1 MMTEEFKKIAALVD
15 AGRRFL
21 VAAHLNPD
29 GDAIGSSLALA
40 LAMEKMGKDVV
51 VYNRDATP
59 FQFAGMAS
67 AERIVNTLESEAP
80 FDAAFVL
87 DCSELERVGAGF
99 LDMVTTEVWV
109 NIDHHLTNKT
119 FADYSVIDSNACST
133 GYLVYQL
140 LKELDVEIDLD
151 MAENIYTTILFDT
164 GSFHYSNATSEA
176 FSAAG
181 DMVALGVSP
190 WSVANKVFEN
200 QPQGRI
206 QLLSHVLNT
215 LKVERGGK
223 IASVLVTQEMMKE
236 TGTGP
241 DSTDGFVNYP
251 RSIEGVEVAFLIRE
265 TGSDEYKISYRSK
278 GTVNVAEAA
287 QTFGG
292 GGHRNAA
299 GYVINGDIA
308 IVSAKAV
315 DALKAVMEKA

>member
-1 MMTEEFKKIAALVD
+1 MAEEFKKIAAIIG
-15 AGRRFL
+15 AGKRFL
-21 VAAHLNPD
+21 IASHLNPD

-40 LAMEKMGKDVV
+40 LALEKMGKDVV
-51 VYNRDATP
+51 VYNRDALP
-59 FQFAGMAS
+59 FQFAKMAS
-67 AERIVNTLESEAP
+67 AERIVRSLEGEPP

-87 DCSELERVGAGF
+87 DCAELERVGSGF
-99 LDMVTTEVWV
+99 SEMVTTDTWV

-119 FADYSVIDSNACST
+119 FADYSVIDSSACST

-140 LKELDVEIDLD
+140 LKLLDVEIDAD
-151 MAENIYTTILFDT
+151 IAENIYTTILFDT

-190 WSVANKVFEN
+190 WAVANKVFEN

-215 LKVERGGK
+215 LKVERGGE

-241 DSTDGFVNYP
+241 DATDGFVNYP

-265 TGSDEYKISYRSK
+265 TGKDEYKISYRSK
-278 GTVNVAEAA
+278 GNINVAKAA

-299 GYVINGDIA
+299 GCVIDGDIA
-308 IVSAKAV
+308 LVSSKAV
-315 DALKAVMEKA
+315 DALKAVMERV

>member
-1 MMTEEFKKIAALVD
+1 MTEEFKKIAAVIE
-15 AGRRFL
+15 AGKRFL
-21 VAAHLNPD
+21 LAAHINPD

-40 LAMEKMGKDVV
+40 LALEKMGKDVV
-51 VYNRDATP
+51 VYNRDTVP

-67 AERIVNTLESEAP
+67 AGRIVNTLEGEAP

-87 DCSELERVGAGF
+87 DCAELERVGVGF
-99 LDMVTTEVWV
+99 FDMVNTDIWV

-119 FADYSVIDSNACST
+119 FADYSVIDSSACST

-140 LKELDVEIDLD
+140 LKVLEIEIDLD
-151 MAENIYTTILFDT
+151 IAENIYTTILFDT

-181 DMVALGVSP
+181 DMIALGVSA
-190 WSVANKVFEN
+190 WGVANKVFEN
-200 QPQGRI
+200 QPQGRV

-215 LKVERGGK
+215 LKLEGSGE
-223 IASVLVTQEMMKE
+223 IASVMVTKEMMKE

-241 DSTDGFVNYP
+241 EATDGFVNYP
-251 RSIEGVEVAFLIRE
+251 RSIEGVKVAFLIRE
-265 TGSDEYKISYRSK
+265 TGKDEYKISYRSK
-278 GTVNVAEAA
+278 GLVNVAEAA

-299 GYVINGDIA
+299 GCVINGDIA
-308 IVSAKAV
+308 SVSSKAV
-315 DALKAVMEKA
+315 DALKAVMDRA

>member
-1 MMTEEFKKIAALVD
+1 MTEEFKKIAAVIE

-21 VAAHLNPD
+21 VAAHINPD

-40 LAMEKMGKDVV
+40 LSLEKMGKEVV
-51 VYNRDATP
+51 VYNRDAVP
-59 FQFAGMAS
+59 FQFTGMPS
-67 AERIVNTLESEAP
+67 AERIVRTLEGEAS

-87 DCSELERVGAGF
+87 DCSELERVGSGF
-99 LDMVTTEVWV
+99 SDMVNTDTWV

-119 FADYSVIDSNACST
+119 FADHSVIDSSACSA

-140 LKELDVEIDLD
+140 VKLLGIEIDLD
-151 MAENIYTTILFDT
+151 IAENIYTTILFDT
-164 GSFHYSNATSEA
+164 GSFHYSNAGSEA

-190 WSVANKVFEN
+190 WDVANKVFEN

-236 TGTGP
+236 TATGP
-241 DSTDGFVNYP
+241 DATDGFVNYP

-265 TGSDEYKISYRSK
+265 TGKDEYKISYRSK
-278 GTVNVAEAA
+278 GSVNVAEAA

-299 GYVINGDIA
+299 GCVIKGDITS
-308 IVSAKAV
+308 VSSRAV
-315 DALKAVMEKA
+315 EAVKTVMEKA